1 MGTWGLS
8 ASESWFLHVVARD
21 FGMLASLLTSSLY
34 WHGYPTYIIGLFGEL
49 NETRLV
55 ELLTHGN

>member
-1 MGTWGLS
+1 M
-8 ASESWFLHVVARD
+8 SESWFLHVVARD

-49 NETRLV
+49 NEARLV